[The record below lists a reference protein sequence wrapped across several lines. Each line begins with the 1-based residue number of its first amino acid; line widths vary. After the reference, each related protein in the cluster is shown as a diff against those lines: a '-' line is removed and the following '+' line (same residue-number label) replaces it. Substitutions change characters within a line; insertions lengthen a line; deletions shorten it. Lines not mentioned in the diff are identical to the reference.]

1 MRKYRRPGA
10 VEALA
15 ADLAHV
21 RVREWLRQ
29 EIWNLLRQAGL
40 VAAPEPPVLPRR
52 PKPALRIVVSDPGSM
67 PKESNGIETEK
78 Q

>member
-1 MRKYRRPGA
+1 MRKYRRPRA

-29 EIWNLLRQAGL
+29 EIWNLLREAGL
-40 VAAPEPPVLPRR
+40 VAAPEPTALPRR
-52 PKPALRIVVSDPGSM
+52 PKPPLRIVEPDPGSM
-67 PKESNGIETEK
+67 PKESNGTETEK
-78 Q
+78 